1 MSWDHDLG
9 YWGQYWRISIL
20 LYQLMQHILPL
31 LVPAHQDWEK
41 SEQRA
46 VVSSLTLFWDR
57 LAVDPAATAAVAAA
71 SAAKP

>member
-1 MSWDHDLG
+1 
-9 YWGQYWRISIL
+9 
-20 LYQLMQHILPL
+20 MQHILPL

-46 VVSSLTLFWDR
+46 VVSSLTLFWNR

-71 SAAKP
+71 AASAAKP